1 MVDAP
6 PVTPSAAYAT
16 GFATVAAS
24 AWVLTTTATGWFEVT
39 VTTYCLLSVRPGA
52 PRLKSLEFGSIGF
65 ARPASIVRPIVTGE
79 PEPSNVRNVAC
90 TEATPVPMFWMMNGV
105 TKRPK
110 RRRVMF
116 GRYTVFAPAV
126 KPLYESASARLPV
139 PWCSLTTPTTVEP
152 KLFTTTAN
160 WPSTGSV
167 GFLLVSRGSFA
178 YDVPGSRFAT
188 MERATHVPSLNV

>member
-1 MVDAP
+1 M
-6 PVTPSAAYAT
+6 TPSVAYAT

-24 AWVLTTTATGWFEVT
+24 ACVFTTTATGWVDVT
-39 VTTYCLLSVRPGA
+39 VTAYCLLSTRPGA
-52 PRLKSLEFGSIGF
+52 PSSAASEFGSIGF
-65 ARPASIVRPIVTGE
+65 ERPGSMARRMVTGE
-79 PEPSNVRNVAC
+79 PVPSKVRNVDC
-90 TEATPVPMFWMMNGV
+90 TEATFVPRGGMMKGV

-116 GRYTVFAPAV
+116 GRYTVIAPEV

-160 WPSTGSV
+160 CPSTGSA
-167 GFLLVSRGSFA
+167 GFFTVSRGSFA
-178 YDVPGSRFAT
+178 YEVPGASPDT
-188 MERATHVPSLNV
+188 SERATQLPSANL